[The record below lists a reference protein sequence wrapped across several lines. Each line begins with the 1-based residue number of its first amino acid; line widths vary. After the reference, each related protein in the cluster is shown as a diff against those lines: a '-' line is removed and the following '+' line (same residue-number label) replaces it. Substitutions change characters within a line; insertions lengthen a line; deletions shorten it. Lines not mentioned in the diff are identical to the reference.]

1 MSRNVTVYF
10 TQGFL
15 SFSTGDIGGL
25 VIVSWGF
32 LGAAMVKNL
41 PASSGNARNIEF
53 DPWVWKIP
61 WRRKS

>member
-1 MSRNVTVYF
+1 MLRNVTVYF

-15 SFSTGDIGGL
+15 SFSTSDIGGL

-32 LGAAMVKNL
+32 LAAAIVKNL

-53 DPWVWKIP
+53 DP
-61 WRRKS
+61 